1 MIHSRITAKSQ
12 TTIPRAVREALGV
25 GPGDELAYEI
35 RDGEVKLV
43 AATRPSRD
51 LFLANFTTF
60 TEWTDDLDSAYD
72 RV

>member
-12 TTIPRAVREALGV
+12 TTIPRAVREALGI

-35 RDGEVKLV
+35 RNGEVTLK
-43 AATRPSRD
+43 AAVRNSRD
-51 LFLANFTTF
+51 MFLSNFSTF

-72 RV
+72 GV